1 MLEVTKEQRDEWRER
16 AESIMALHDI
26 EQDDRVVWCERVLT
40 LLDSL
45 KIVEAMRDMNYSGAI
60 TEQQLRFAAED
71 RPDAA
76 KDKCRQVLAMAYL
89 KLLDD
94 FNELVRKHGD

>member
-1 MLEVTKEQRDEWRER
+1 MLDQETRENY
-16 AESIMALHDI
+16 A
-26 EQDDRVVWCERVLT
+26 
-40 LLDSL
+40 
-45 KIVEAMRDMNYSGAI
+45 IVAH
-60 TEQQLRFAAED
+60 AAQD